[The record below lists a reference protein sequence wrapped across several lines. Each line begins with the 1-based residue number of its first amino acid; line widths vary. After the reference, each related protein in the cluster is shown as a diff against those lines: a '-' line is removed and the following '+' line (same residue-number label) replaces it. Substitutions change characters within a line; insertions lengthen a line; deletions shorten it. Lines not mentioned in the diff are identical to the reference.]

1 MEEKSGH
8 FGRISPRKRNA
19 ARELADPHA
28 ILHFTRLGPQYQ
40 SLRPQI
46 TIAHGF
52 TVGCRSGQVGLY
64 SGIGGGFLQV
74 PVSAPS
80 CSVQGRTAAVRREIR
95 PGCRMASGPAP
106 RHRQA
111 WLDEPSKS
119 GRLSAPEP
127 CRGRRLGEAF
137 LPTPARPRPHGPEQQ
152 LRSPLASCGSRRLCA
167 TPLNCDVKLKYFLNR
182 ST

>member
-64 SGIGGGFLQV
+64 SGIGGGLLQV

-80 CSVQGRTAAVRREIR
+80 CSVQGGTEAVRLEIR
-95 PGCRMASGPAP
+95 PGYRMAAQLQGT
-106 RHRQA
+106 
-111 WLDEPSKS
+111 D
-119 GRLSAPEP
+119 
-127 CRGRRLGEAF
+127 RLGS
-137 LPTPARPRPHGPEQQ
+137 TSPA
-152 LRSPLASCGSRRLCA
+152 SPAGLARRHLA
-167 TPLNCDVKLKYFLNR
+167 LAGAWVR
-182 ST
+182 